1 MPKGESLNVEY
12 KPMGPYMTNCYIVTK
27 GDKSLI
33 IDPGVGAYEWVALHA
48 KNPVAILN
56 THGHFDHVWSN
67 AETKEKL
74 GIPIYVPKEDAFMLQ
89 NDPFSQG
96 TPSSEPD
103 VLIDGDQRLEIG
115 GFKIEYIH
123 LPGHTPGTS
132 LIIID
137 DETIFSGDFIFQ
149 GSIGRVDFPYS
160 DPLQMKK
167 SIEKFLARFQEEM
180 VIYPGHNEPTSV
192 MEARSML
199 PGWIRHLSMTL
210 DYARE

>member
-1 MPKGESLNVEY
+1 MNVEY
-12 KPMGPYMTNCYIVTK
+12 KPMGPYMTNCYVVTK
-27 GDKSLI
+27 GEKSLI
-33 IDPGVGAYEWVALHA
+33 IDPGVGAYEWIQSHA
-48 KNPVAILN
+48 TNPVAILN

-74 GIPIYVPKEDAFMLQ
+74 GLPIYVPKEDAFMLE

-103 VLIDGDQRLEIG
+103 VLVEGDQKFEIG
-115 GFKIEYIH
+115 GFDVEYVH
-123 LPGHTPGTS
+123 VPGHTPGTS

-137 DETIFSGDFIFQ
+137 GEMIFSGDFIFQ

-167 SIEKFLARFQEEM
+167 SIEKFLTRFTKEQ
-180 VIYPGHNEPTSV
+180 VIYPGHNDPTSV
-192 MEARSML
+192 TEARSML
-199 PGWIRHLSMTL
+199 PGWIRHLNMTL
-210 DYARE
+210 NYARE